1 MDDLITGNMHWPCAS
16 IAVLDTEHFLMRMSE
31 RDQDWVINCAKE
43 LGELPSHG
51 RRGALEAI
59 ERDERETFR
68 RVLKALY
75 EAYYTSPRVI
85 ERVKAFAMSGPS
97 EPSPIFEGS
106 LVQNVI
112 RIQAGKRRL

>member
-1 MDDLITGNMHWPCAS
+1 
-16 IAVLDTEHFLMRMSE
+16 MSE
-31 RDQDWVINCAKE
+31 RDQDWVVDCANK
-43 LGELPSHG
+43 LNALPSHG

-59 ERDERETFR
+59 ERNERETFR

-97 EPSPIFEGS
+97 EPSPIFDGS
-106 LVQNVI
+106 LVQNVV
-112 RIQAGKRRL
+112 RNQAGKRRL